1 MKNLATFTLALGALT
16 IAACNTTRN
25 RVKESAL
32 LKSGGE
38 ELVNYTV
45 GGEESVNYTT
55 HQPENV
61 LSMRNFHGETLI
73 IVGKRSFR
81 QMGTTYFLA
90 DPRTDRSVDSLP
102 SFNGGISDAL
112 SPTGLRSIYGEPNDI
127 SADGR
132 IWKYWISGF
141 PKPES

>member
-1 MKNLATFTLALGALT
+1 MKNLATFILALGSLT
-16 IAACNTTRN
+16 MAACNTTRN
-25 RVKESAL
+25 RVNESAL
-32 LKSGGE
+32 LKS
-38 ELVNYTV
+38 

-61 LSMRNFHGETLI
+61 FSKRNFHGETLI

-141 PKPES
+141 PKPKS